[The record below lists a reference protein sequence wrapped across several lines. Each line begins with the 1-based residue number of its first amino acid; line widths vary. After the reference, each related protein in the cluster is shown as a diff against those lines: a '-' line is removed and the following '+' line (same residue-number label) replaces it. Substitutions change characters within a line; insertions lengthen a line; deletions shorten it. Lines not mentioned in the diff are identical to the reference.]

1 MEHFWTYIHFSGFG
15 PLRVPYLGVE
25 TTYWDNLKTE
35 NASHDPGMNM
45 KYGKKKKNPNFGGIF
60 GHFWGVF
67 LPFLDP
73 ILGRSDQKW
82 YF

>member
-45 KYGKKKKNPNFGGIF
+45 KYEKKKKIQFWE
-60 GHFWGVF
+60 HFWLFLGVF
-67 LPFLDP
+67 LPYLEP

-82 YF
+82 IF